1 MDTAKTEQL
10 AALWTASQR
19 QVASYIATLVGNHH
33 TAEEILQKVA
43 VVLVRK
49 FDDYDPA
56 QPFTGWAIGVAKF
69 EVLAWRRSVATERH
83 VFDDGLVDKITDSY
97 QRIPTRTSSTRDA
110 LEECIAQLEGRAR
123 QAIAMRYTDEL
134 STAELAKEL
143 KTSEGAVRMLLMR
156 TRESLRQCIEQRVAS
171 GGAKGG
177 QR

>member
-19 QVASYIATLVGNHH
+19 PVASYIATLVGNHH

-49 FDDYDPA
+49 FDDYDPS
-56 QPFTGWAIGVAKF
+56 QPFTAWAIGVAKF
-69 EVLAWRRSVATERH
+69 EVLAWRRSVAKERH

-97 QRIPTRTSSTRDA
+97 QRMPQRSSAARDA
-110 LEECIAQLEGRAR
+110 LEACIDQLDGRAR
-123 QAIAMRYTDEL
+123 HAITLRYTDEL

-156 TRESLRQCIEQRVAS
+156 TRDLLRECIEQRTAS
-171 GGAKGG
+171 GGAK
-177 QR
+177 